1 MRLMILLTS
10 KMLLFVV
17 VSSRP
22 LGWAGLVQSFMLKCG
37 LLPSTSHQQALY
49 IWPDAPI
56 VRSTQ
61 FDNILVLPQLI
72 IIPTREIL
80 CLYA

>member
-10 KMLLFVV
+10 KMLLFVMV
-17 VSSRP
+17 ASRP

-61 FDNILVLPQLI
+61 LI
-72 IIPTREIL
+72 IYLICPN
-80 CLYA
+80 